1 MASRLGGIAFVLAWG
16 FLMGLGVP
24 PGPGASARGADT
36 GPEAPYGIPR
46 EERYIYRPVPN
57 VAVATRR
64 GTVALERLWQD
75 RPILLTLVYTR
86 CAGVCY
92 PFVRSLK
99 EAIRRVGGLGR
110 DYRVVVLS
118 FDPEDTVETMA
129 TMARAVGL
137 ADHPDWIFGVTAPAA
152 IEELTRTVG
161 YWTRWDPA
169 ARQYD
174 HPSVLI
180 GIDRGRVVRF
190 LVGAT
195 VVPER
200 LYEVVRE
207 LRGEFV
213 GTYPLPKRNVVF
225 RCLQYRPG
233 RGTTL
238 DWGFLLLPMPGF
250 VAFGMTAFIFWQT
263 RRRRRVGRWDGP

>member
-1 MASRLGGIAFVLAWG
+1 MASRLGGDACVLSWG
-16 FLMGLGVP
+16 FLIGIGILL
-24 PGPGASARGADT
+24 GPGSDVLTRGADI
-36 GPEAPYGIPR
+36 GPAGPYGIPR
-46 EERYIYRPVPN
+46 EERYVYRPVPDA
-57 VAVATRR
+57 VVATR
-64 GTVALERLWQD
+64 GGATSLERLWRD

-86 CAGVCY
+86 CVGVCY

-118 FDPEDTVETMA
+118 FDPEDTVETMTA
-129 TMARAVGL
+129 MARTVGL
-137 ADHPDWIFGVTAPAA
+137 ADHPDWVFGVTSLEA
-152 IEELTRTVG
+152 IDRLTHTVG

-207 LRGEFV
+207 LRGDFV
-213 GTYPLPKRNVVF
+213 GTYPLPKKNVVF

-233 RGTTL
+233 QGTTL
-238 DWGFLLLPMPGF
+238 DWGFLLLPTPGF
-250 VAFGMTAFIFWQT
+250 VAFGITAFIFWQA
-263 RRRRRVGRWDGP
+263 RRRRRVGAE